1 MKVRWWF
8 FAVGHGGR
16 LQREAEDGWQV
27 SQTSKADKGPF
38 YTKDPLFFSFFLLNL
53 QIRGFIRASLLA
65 FVHFCVRF
73 LTPED

>member
-1 MKVRWWF
+1 M
-8 FAVGHGGR
+8 GHGGR

-38 YTKDPLFFSFFLLNL
+38 YTKDPLFFFFFLFFCL
-53 QIRGFIRASLLA
+53 IFRFGGFIRASLLA